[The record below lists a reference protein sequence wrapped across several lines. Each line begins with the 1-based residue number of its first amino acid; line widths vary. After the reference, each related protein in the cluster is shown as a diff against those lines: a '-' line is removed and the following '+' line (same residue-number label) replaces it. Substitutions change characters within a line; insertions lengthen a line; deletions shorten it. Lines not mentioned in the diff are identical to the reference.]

1 MSNVCTETP
10 VVYVAPSGKAIAY
23 LSDTPVSDGQLA
35 YSPNGETFYALAS
48 SGFSGSRVKHEISF
62 KDPHQDIDGKLRLE
76 DEKVEYNGEI
86 YQMSERQLDTSSIIP
101 LPSTRRIEYLC
112 QDENKTFVYVS
123 ADKYNYSYESFR
135 LFIGDGATMREVQV
149 DSVTRYR
156 DGGTTYIET
165 ADGVFFSP
173 SPFNAQRDP
182 DLVPKW
188 CNNELV
194 ALDAKAYNIVENDDS
209 VIITKK

>member
-35 YSPNGETFYALAS
+35 YSPDGKTFYALAN
-48 SGFSGSRVKHEISF
+48 SGFSGTSVKHQISF
-62 KDPHQDIDGKLRLE
+62 SDPHQGIDGRLRLD
-76 DEKVEYNGEI
+76 DEKIEYNGEV
-86 YQMSERQLDTSSIIP
+86 YQMTERQLDSSLIVP
-101 LPSTRRIEYLC
+101 LPPARRTEYLC
-112 QDENKTFVYVS
+112 QDEDGIFVYVS

-135 LFIGDGATMREVQV
+135 LFIGEGAAMREVEV
-149 DSVTRYR
+149 YNVSRYR

-165 ADGVFFSP
+165 SDGVFFSP

-188 CNNELV
+188 SNNELV
-194 ALDAKAYNIVENDDS
+194 LLDAEKYTIVENDET
-209 VIITKK
+209 VTIAKK

>member
-23 LSDTPVSDGQLA
+23 LSETPVSDGQLA
-35 YSPNGETFYALAS
+35 YSPDGETFYSLAN
-48 SGFSGSRVKHEISF
+48 SGFNGTSVKHQISF
-62 KDPHQDIDGKLRLE
+62 SDPHRGIDGRLRL
-76 DEKVEYNGEI
+76 DGEKIEYNGEV
-86 YQMSERQLDTSSIIP
+86 YQMTERQLDSSLIVP
-101 LPSTRRIEYLC
+101 LPPARRIEYLC
-112 QDENKTFVYVS
+112 QDEDGIFIYVS

-135 LFIGDGATMREVQV
+135 LFIGEGAAMREVEV
-149 DSVTRYR
+149 HNVSRYR

-173 SPFNAQRDP
+173 SPFNTQRDP

-188 CNNELV
+188 SGHELV
-194 ALDAKAYNIVENDDS
+194 NLDVKGYDIVETDNK
-209 VIITKK
+209 VTITKK